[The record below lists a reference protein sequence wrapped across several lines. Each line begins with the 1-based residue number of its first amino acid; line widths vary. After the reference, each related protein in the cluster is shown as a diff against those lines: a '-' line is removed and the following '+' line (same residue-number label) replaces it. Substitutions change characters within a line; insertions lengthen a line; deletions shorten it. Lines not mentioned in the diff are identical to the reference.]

1 MREYRCLIIGYS
13 SRGRI
18 RSDTKNL
25 RITRTRRD
33 KMAPLARSHRCT
45 YYTLL

>member
-18 RSDTKNL
+18 RSDTKKSAHHPDE
-25 RITRTRRD
+25 TRQNG
-33 KMAPLARSHRCT
+33 
-45 YYTLL
+45 TLSKIP